1 MAGSCSVA
9 GSNKSKLADEEFSPV
24 GMRVLLIDES
34 TTYLKIITKL
44 LLNCGYKG
52 LTVTNFEITYV
63 WRVDAVTPKT
73 AARDAVEE
81 LHENPWSYD
90 MVLTE
95 VHAPAGIDGFNLLQ
109 YAGTDMD
116 LPVVV
121 FSADDDKRTVLKCVN
136 SGACDYLVKPLR
148 HEELKNI
155 WQHVYRRKLR
165 SGGRRAAAAGNSSKG
180 EIKKRFRWP
189 KELHERFVSIVLQL
203 GVDKATPNQ
212 ILPLLNREDLTRDQR
227 FRIAL
232 TKSKAL
238 PSCST
243 IPIGETVHGI
253 PLALQA
259 IGTGNNQHLIVP
271 FNRITFVRPRGVE
284 ICQNGVVGGLVTGNN
299 NVVVPT
305 ATSIIAR
312 AFGREIVN
320 GADLFDHGTLIRD
333 SSSTSHDGAQNE
345 LGETNLAFELMAKKG
360 SDVEPRIGG

>member
-9 GSNKSKLADEEFSPV
+9 SSNKSKLADEEFSPV

-44 LLNCGYKG
+44 LLNCGYK
-52 LTVTNFEITYV
+52 
-63 WRVDAVTPKT
+63 VTPKT

-155 WQHVYRRKLR
+155 WQHVYRRNLR

-189 KELHERFVSIVLQL
+189 K
-203 GVDKATPNQ
+203 
-212 ILPLLNREDLTRDQR
+212 R

-259 IGTGNNQHLIVP
+259 IGTGNNQHLIVL

-284 ICQNGVVGGLVTGNN
+284 IGQNGVVGGLVTGNN